1 MNNIQKRYY
10 VSSYGD
16 LFGHFMTIH
25 TEYVNTFVNNMSA
38 VHQLELLLLLKSR
51 GMNFSV
57 DWRRNFEKDK
67 FYNLEFALDYFLA
80 SDFGGK
86 ENHCCLSQKLF
97 CFFFKM
103 ANTLFMSIFNFAS
116 HDFRVKF
123 TIRKLICSA

>member
-1 MNNIQKRYY
+1 MHNIQKKMLCFKLW
-10 VSSYGD
+10 GFIWA
-16 LFGHFMTIH
+16 LQTIH

-38 VHQLELLLLLKSR
+38 VHQLELFLLLKSR

-97 CFFFKM
+97 CFFSRWPILCSCPYLNLLAM
-103 ANTLFMSIFNFAS
+103 IFE
-116 HDFRVKF
+116 
-123 TIRKLICSA
+123 